1 MGQAELTKAA
11 VAQTA
16 AAGKEVHME
25 YDKVEEDLWEDL
37 QHPYKHSDHEPLF
50 EEQRDPEEEKTL
62 LKDRV
67 ETLEYRLERA
77 LLCLNQCQKE
87 LAEVRKGQ
95 RELVQVHTEQKSRN
109 KLTGY
114 GICTGLGVLIL
125 FQVNQLTQMGW
136 KLIEAVS
143 KVLGVNTEPV
153 SGVLAVAVIVYLIVA
168 LGRWIIRRLTR
179 YQNKRRK
186 DNAVCDR

>member
-1 MGQAELTKAA
+1 MRQAEPTKAA
-11 VAQTA
+11 AAQTA

-25 YDKVEEDLWEDL
+25 YDRMEEDLWENL

-50 EEQRDPEEEKTL
+50 EELEDPEEEESL

-67 ETLEYRLERA
+67 ETLEYRLERT

-95 RELVQVHTEQKSRN
+95 RELAQSHREQSRWN

-136 KLIEAVS
+136 KLVEAVS

-153 SGVLAVAVIVYLIVA
+153 SGMLAVAVILYLIVT
-168 LGRWIIRRLTR
+168 LGRWMIRRLTR
-179 YQNKRRK
+179 YRNKRRK